1 MTLTIHLALLHVWI
15 RDVQLRAYLAR
26 QSAIGGPYAGD
37 AHRWLRRWHAER
49 GIPFAVRQGQCSEWL
64 RGQGLISEKHAV
76 MYTAIGRSSRKGE
89 YARAKREARDRRRQ
103 MRAER
108 RQSV

>member
-1 MTLTIHLALLHVWI
+1 MTITIHLALLHAWI

-26 QSAIGGPYAGD
+26 QSAIGGPYATD
-37 AHRWLRRWHAER
+37 AYRWLQRWHEER
-49 GIPFAVRQGQCSEWL
+49 GIPFAVPQRVCSEWM
-64 RGQGLISEKHAV
+64 RGQGLLGTKHAT
-76 MYTAIGRSSRKGE
+76 MYNVIGRSSNKGQQRCAE
-89 YARAKREARDRRRQ
+89 REARDRRRQ